1 MRRRR
6 RHIVRRIRAATT
18 APSDALRERCAS
30 FLSASCGLALPLPT
44 RGLSTLTSEQLAPTP
59 EQSMPAPELSVPVP
73 EQSASTPQ
81 PSTPTLQLSTL
92 TLQQS
97 TPTPQLSTPTLQQST
112 PTPQL
117 STSTLQ
123 QSTPTLF
130 GSKPPQ
136 NESASMFEVS
146 VPGFCSPAPRS
157 GTPESALQVA
167 APASGRPSAAVQVPV
182 PTLETSTSTLQ
193 LSTPTHFGATAPQN
207 ESKKAVRERVTPPAT
222 GRMTPPLPGRTR
234 RRPPPGGGLA
244 SSGAGEIRRLR
255 QAPECRPGVSRLPSF
270 RAAGDPG
277 GFDPCPFRRNDP
289 DPSAAGMRSSPCI
302 FRLSS

>member
-1 MRRRR
+1 MTG
-6 RHIVRRIRAATT
+6 RAARGGGCSRPVH
-18 APSDALRERCAS
+18 AEPSAATLRLAVPRPEWTRACRDGRRDHALAGDRPAA
-30 FLSASCGLALPLPT
+30 SASVNPALTDRDAHAPARCRVPMSPQIE
-44 RGLSTLTSEQLAPTP
+44 ST
-59 EQSMPAPELSVPVP
+59 
-73 EQSASTPQ
+73 
-81 PSTPTLQLSTL
+81 
-92 TLQQS
+92 
-97 TPTPQLSTPTLQQST
+97 
-112 PTPQL
+112 
-117 STSTLQ
+117 
-123 QSTPTLF
+123 
-130 GSKPPQ
+130 PPQ

-146 VPGFCSPAPRS
+146 APGFCSPAPRS

-244 SSGAGEIRRLR
+244 SSCAGEIRRLR

-277 GFDPCPFRRNDP
+277 GFDPCLFRRNDP